1 MKRVTWFIA
10 GALTA
15 SAIWL
20 VYLTSIGD
28 RLLCM
33 MLRSGC

>member
-1 MKRVTWFIA
+1 MKSVIWFIA

-20 VYLTSIGD
+20 VYLTSAGD

-33 MLRSGC
+33 MLGSGC